1 LDCHDA
7 KIIAFGDGE
16 KMTEEIGETQ
26 ECSRSKSAAW
36 LTISK

>member
-7 KIIAFGDGE
+7 KIIAFGYGK
-16 KMTEEIGETQ
+16 KMTNETGEAL
-26 ECSRSKSAAW
+26 ECSRSKSAPW